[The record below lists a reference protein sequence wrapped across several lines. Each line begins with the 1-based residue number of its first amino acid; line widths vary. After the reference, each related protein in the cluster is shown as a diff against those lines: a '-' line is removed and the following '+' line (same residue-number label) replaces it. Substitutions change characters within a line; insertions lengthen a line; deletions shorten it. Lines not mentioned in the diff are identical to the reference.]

1 MHIFMLCL
9 AFVLTAMLLV
19 SALHRTLR
27 TRRSELDFTF
37 HPGALMSVVGS
48 TVALILQIHHPS
60 ISLALH
66 NHSNFWERPLIRYLR
81 TFIYVELALN
91 GTNHEQEQTASWLRW
106 VHRHIHGL
114 VTEKTRA
121 DFGIPDGI
129 EMYGY
134 VDDLMVYVIQTL
146 TWATIEFEERFG
158 GELSPRMK
166 DLIVWEYTCAAMRLG
181 VPREMLSSSYTD
193 FVSAFR
199 ARIDSLSTECKLTTN
214 IFLSLEET
222 ILLST
227 RMRWITSLGLKAAFL
242 VGPTL
247 LPGEL
252 KSQYVLKSARS
263 PVSRITQRVLCA
275 LLRLLYPLLLW
286 LPLRGLIALV
296 VFIEPGMTNVVSS
309 TLRTIHSMDV
319 MQDRPI
325 PTSASEIEH
334 VDYIEWLEHSGRIR
348 PTFLQRAFISLLK
361 YRAGSISLPGIVSS
375 ITGHATSAIRS
386 SLLDMIEDSRCH
398 LLGSRMKDA
407 KASPLHVGM
416 IMDGNRRFARRRK
429 EQVIAG
435 HRTGA
440 VTASRVV
447 EWWLRH
453 RDIGPQYLTCWA
465 FSSDNFARPAAERD
479 GLFGLMTSEFKALAF
494 SSVVHL
500 YRIRI
505 TFIGSENARTK
516 LPPTLVEA
524 MELVEQVT
532 RGYDSLFLQ
541 IAVGYGGREEIVDAV
556 NSLHN
561 RQERIS
567 EASISREMY
576 GRGCG
581 IPPVDL
587 IVRTSEKRT
596 SGFLLWDSQAAELHF
611 IDKLWPELSELD
623 WLQTLDAYAKRE
635 IRGGK

>member
-1 MHIFMLCL
+1 MHLLISCL
-9 AFVLTAMLLV
+9 A
-19 SALHRTLR
+19 SALPATMLASAFYRALR
-27 TRRSELDFTF
+27 PRRNEIDFNF
-37 HPGALMSVVGS
+37 QPSALLSVVGS
-48 TVALILQIHHPS
+48 TVALILQNHHPS
-60 ISLALH
+60 ISLAMH
-66 NHSNFWERPLIRYLR
+66 NHSNFQERPLIRYLR

-91 GTNHEQEQTASWLRW
+91 GTNQEQEQTASWLRW
-106 VHRHIHGL
+106 MHRHIRGP

-129 EMYGY
+129 DMYGY
-134 VDDLMVYVIQTL
+134 LDDLKVYVIQTL
-146 TWATIEFEERFG
+146 TWVTIAFEERFN

-181 VPREMLSSSYTD
+181 VPREMLSSSYPD
-193 FVSAFR
+193 FISAFS
-199 ARIDSLSTECKLTTN
+199 ARIDSLSTECKLTSDI
-214 IFLSLEET
+214 IFSLEAS
-222 ILLST
+222 ILVST
-227 RMRWITSLGLKAAFL
+227 RMRWITSLGLRAAFL
-242 VGPTL
+242 VGHTL
-247 LPGEL
+247 LPEEL
-252 KSQYVLKSARS
+252 KAQYVLAGVRS
-263 PVSRITQRVLCA
+263 PVSRMVQRVLCA
-275 LLRLLYPLLLW
+275 LLWLLYPLLLW
-286 LPLRGLIALV
+286 LPLRGLIAFVIFL
-296 VFIEPGMTNVVSS
+296 EPSMKGVVSS

-319 MQDRPI
+319 IEDRPI
-325 PTSASEIEH
+325 PTSASGIEH
-334 VDYIEWLEHSGRIR
+334 ADYIDWLENSGRIR
-348 PTFLQRAFISLLK
+348 PSFLQRAFISLLK
-361 YRAGSISLPGIVSS
+361 FRAGSISLLRMCSS
-375 ITGHATSAIRS
+375 IIGHVTSSIRFH
-386 SLLDMIEDSRCH
+386 LLDMIERSRSR

-407 KASPLHVGM
+407 KVSPLHVGM
-416 IMDGNRRFARRRK
+416 IMDGNRRFARRRN
-429 EQVIAG
+429 EQIIAG

-453 RDIGPQYLTCWA
+453 RHIGPRYLTCWA
-465 FSSDNFARPAAERD
+465 FSSDNFARPTAEQD

-505 TFIGSENARTK
+505 TFIGSANARTK

-524 MELVEQVT
+524 MDFVERVT
-532 RGYDSLFLQ
+532 GGYDALFLQ

-556 NSLHN
+556 KSLQD

-567 EASISREMY
+567 EASVSREMY
-576 GRGCG
+576 GREQG

-623 WLQTLDAYAKRE
+623 WLQTLDAYAERE

>member
-1 MHIFMLCL
+1 MHLLISCL
-9 AFVLTAMLLV
+9 A
-19 SALHRTLR
+19 SALPATMLASALYRALR
-27 TRRSELDFTF
+27 PRRNEIDFNF
-37 HPGALMSVVGS
+37 QPGALLSVVGS
-48 TVALILQIHHPS
+48 TVALILQNHHPS
-60 ISLALH
+60 ISLAMH
-66 NHSNFWERPLIRYLR
+66 NHSNFQERPLIRYLR

-91 GTNHEQEQTASWLRW
+91 GTNQEQEQTASWLRW
-106 VHRHIHGL
+106 MHRHIHGP

-129 EMYGY
+129 DMYGY
-134 VDDLMVYVIQTL
+134 VDDLKVYVIQTL
-146 TWATIEFEERFG
+146 TWVTIAFEERFN

-181 VPREMLSSSYTD
+181 VPREMLSSSYPD
-193 FVSAFR
+193 FISAFS
-199 ARIDSLSTECKLTTN
+199 ARIDSLSTECKLTSDI
-214 IFLSLEET
+214 IFSLEAS
-222 ILLST
+222 ILVST
-227 RMRWITSLGLKAAFL
+227 RMRWITSLGLRAAFL
-242 VGPTL
+242 VGHTL
-247 LPGEL
+247 LPEEL
-252 KSQYVLKSARS
+252 KAQYVLAGVRS
-263 PVSRITQRVLCA
+263 PVSRMVQRVLCA
-275 LLRLLYPLLLW
+275 LLWLLYPLLLW
-286 LPLRGLIALV
+286 LPLRGLIAFV
-296 VFIEPGMTNVVSS
+296 VFFEPSMKGVVSS

-319 MQDRPI
+319 MEDRPL
-325 PTSASEIEH
+325 PTSKSEIEH
-334 VDYIEWLEHSGRIR
+334 ADYIGWLEHSGRIR

-361 YRAGSISLPGIVSS
+361 YRAGSISLLGIGSS
-375 ITGHATSAIRS
+375 VIGHVTSS
-386 SLLDMIEDSRCH
+386 TKFHLLGLIDDSRCH

-416 IMDGNRRFARRRK
+416 IMDGNRRFARRRN

-453 RDIGPQYLTCWA
+453 RHIGPRYLTCWA
-465 FSSDNFARPAAERD
+465 FSSDNFARPAAEQD

-505 TFIGSENARTK
+505 TFIGSANARTK

-524 MELVEQVT
+524 MDFVERVT
-532 RGYDSLFLQ
+532 CGYDALFLQ

-556 NSLHN
+556 KSLQD

-567 EASISREMY
+567 EASVSREMY
-576 GRGCG
+576 GRGRG

-623 WLQTLDAYAKRE
+623 WLQTLDAYAERE